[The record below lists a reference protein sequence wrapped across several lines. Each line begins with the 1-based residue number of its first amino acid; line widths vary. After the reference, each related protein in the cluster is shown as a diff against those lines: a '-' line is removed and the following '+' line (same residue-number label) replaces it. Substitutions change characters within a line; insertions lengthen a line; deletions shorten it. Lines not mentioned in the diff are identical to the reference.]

1 MKINAVY
8 KGLVNG
14 GRLIGGYKISL
25 TKSQVEKSGFQNG
38 EEVDVEY
45 KKGKIIIKKK
55 EVWFYQASFV
65 ICL

>member
-14 GRLIGGYKISL
+14 GKIIGGYKISL
-25 TKSQVEKSGFQNG
+25 TKSMVEKSGFKNG

-45 KKGKIIIKKK
+45 KKGKIIIKKIG
-55 EVWFYQASFV
+55 A
-65 ICL
+65 

>member
-8 KGLVNG
+8 TPLVNG
-14 GRLIGGYKISL
+14 GKIIGGYKISL

-38 EEVDVEY
+38 EDVEIEY

-55 EVWFYQASFV
+55 EA
-65 ICL
+65 